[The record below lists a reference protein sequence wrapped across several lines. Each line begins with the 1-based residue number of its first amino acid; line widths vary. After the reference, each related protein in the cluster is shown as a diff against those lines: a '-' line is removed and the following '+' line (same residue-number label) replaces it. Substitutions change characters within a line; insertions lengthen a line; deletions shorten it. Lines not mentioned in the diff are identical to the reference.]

1 MNFTGVFKAVAKLGR
16 EGLSEGGTG
25 SYSRILGA
33 LVATFTFFWVT
44 YVVIKSG
51 SLPDLTGPSIFIAS
65 GCSAYGINQAKNVAS
80 AIKGNPNGPQTDAEG
95 TPPTRPTQQ

>member
-1 MNFTGVFKAVAKLGR
+1 MNFTGAFQSVAKLGR
-16 EGLSEGGTG
+16 EGLSENGAG

-44 YVVIKSG
+44 YVVLKTG

-65 GCSAYGINQAKNVAS
+65 GCSAYGINQAKSVAS
-80 AIKGNPNGPQTDAEG
+80 AIKGNPNGPQVAPVD
-95 TPPTRPTQQ
+95 TPKPPQ